1 MSILMPSTP
10 AACHLK
16 LRHFARRTARGGKT
30 DFGANFDATM
40 SAIRPHPEDQPLNRS
55 PHKPRTPQIGRL
67 TSPRVSL

>member
-30 DFGANFDATM
+30 DFGANFDAAT
-40 SAIRPHPEDQPLNRS
+40 SAIRPHPDDQPLLS
-55 PHKPRTPQIGRL
+55 SSH
-67 TSPRVSL
+67 TS